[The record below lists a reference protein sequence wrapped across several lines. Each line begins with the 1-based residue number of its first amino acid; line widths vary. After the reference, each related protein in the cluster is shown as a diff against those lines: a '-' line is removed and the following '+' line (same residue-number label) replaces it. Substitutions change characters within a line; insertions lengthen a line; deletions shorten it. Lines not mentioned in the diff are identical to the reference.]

1 MPQRLNPEDLHLP
14 EDSEIRQLLAACP
27 DIEVY
32 RFADEEY
39 LVRADDGGNDVYL
52 IVRGSCLVENRDAGE
67 TRQPGFQLAVVHG
80 EDDAPAFVGEMSY
93 LGGGYRT
100 ASVRSAMN
108 TFALRLTPAHIEGI
122 IEKHPFFTRVLCRQ
136 FATRLREVN
145 EQLRHYQ
152 RSGLLLAEQRFVAP
166 GELICEKG
174 SPALQLFELVDGV
187 VKQED
192 GDGTRDIYP
201 ASGSHSFLEAAAYL
215 SEGRYQST
223 LRAEGQCILVAISQ
237 ESRVNVVRNYP
248 ELALRVLNEVMSPA
262 KK

>member
-1 MPQRLNPEDLHLP
+1 MPQRLDPEELNLP
-14 EDSEIRQLLAACP
+14 AGSEIRQLLVACP
-27 DIEVY
+27 DIEAY

-39 LVRADDGGNDVYL
+39 LVRADDEGSDVFL

-67 TRQPGFQLAVVHG
+67 KRQPGHQLAVVHG
-80 EDDAPAFVGEMSY
+80 EDGAPAFVGEMSY

-108 TFALRLTPAHIEGI
+108 TFALRLTPAHIEAI

-152 RSGLLLAEQRFVAP
+152 NASLLLAEQRFVAP
-166 GELICEKG
+166 GELICERG
-174 SPALQLFELVDGV
+174 APALQLIELVDGV
-187 VKQED
+187 LEQED
-192 GDGTRDIYP
+192 ADGTREVYP
-201 ASGSHSFLEAAAYL
+201 ASGAHSFLEALAYL
-215 SEGRYQST
+215 SGGNYAST
-223 LRAEGQCILVAISQ
+223 LKASTQCIVVAIS
-237 ESRVNVVRNYP
+237 EDSRANVVRNYP
-248 ELALRVLNEVMSPA
+248 ELALRVIAENINAA